1 MSIPRFSLL
10 VTLVAYLALL
20 CAEYLRPGFVSN
32 AMNAHVLWI
41 VIVGIGIWEGISD
54 DVLPAP
60 EGRSPAVRIG
70 LFFVGILFA
79 LIVWHV
85 GSVFGDMRLFFALA
99 VGILPI
105 VLLK

>member
-1 MSIPRFSLL
+1 MSISRFSFL
-10 VTLVAYLALL
+10 VTLVAYLVLL

-41 VIVGIGIWEGISD
+41 AIVGFGVWEGISE

-60 EGRSPAVRIG
+60 EKQSTATRIG
-70 LFFVGILFA
+70 LFVVGTLLA
-79 LIVWHV
+79 LIVWHA